1 MNMRTAFL
9 GLAVIASVQGAM
21 SQTFTDTF
29 PSDSSTVVASVGGL
43 DAGSIG
49 YFWSVS
55 RGDMVEQTFVGTGLA
70 SVIQLDL
77 NFMVTENLL
86 ADGWSVDWEVRVN
99 GNAVGNF
106 TVADTDGTGMRNE
119 SFSFA
124 AIAGA
129 GTYTVGMHVTNE
141 VAGGAGSIALGKN
154 GDNSMTL
161 HETVVPEPASMAA
174 LGLGTLALIR
184 RRRAK

>member
-1 MNMRTAFL
+1 MNMRNAIL
-9 GLAVIASVQGAM
+9 GLVAIATVQGAM
-21 SQTFTDTF
+21 AQTFTDTF
-29 PSDSSTVVASVGGL
+29 PSDGSTVVASVGAL
-43 DAGSIG
+43 DANSIG
-49 YFWSVS
+49 YFWSVA
-55 RGDMVEQTFVGTGLA
+55 RGDKVEETFAGTGLA

-77 NFMVTENLL
+77 SFEVTENVL

-99 GNAVGNF
+99 GTAVGNF
-106 TVADTDGTGMRNE
+106 SVADTDGTGWRNE

-124 AIAGA
+124 AINGA
-129 GTYTVGMHVTNE
+129 GTYTIGMHVTNE

-161 HETVVPEPASMAA
+161 HETVVPEPASMTA
-174 LGLGTLALIR
+174 LGLGALALIR